1 MPPSKNVWKCQRGL
15 GHRDTGGHGWGGP
28 WSSLI
33 SPQGPPFLCP
43 AGTAEAWVCV
53 PMLDPHSAGMPA
65 LITTHLDGNKGDA
78 CLGGLLSCQHQG
90 NATQSPCTACRAPRP
105 ASHRLVALG
114 APCSQAEEAA
124 HCGPAWIPFLSASI
138 TYEGPETPSV
148 LVPDTLKGKGAQGLL
163 AAGRSPQPYP
173 SSPLVHLFSE
183 PTAWPGGRYLRGR
196 RDSQASGLRERLLEL
211 EESWGPQ
218 GKGQTAEPPALG
230 TWAVSRE
237 RERDEHWTRSQEL
250 RLQCCERPSPGPGS
264 LEGQLRGRAS
274 LEGWGLTGQG

>member
-1 MPPSKNVWKCQRGL
+1 MRKPLHCALSGDAPFTSRQPLLLDGKSSLDLSRHGGRRGLGTHLEDWSGSPRQGQGKGGSRNHKANVGVLQLGDSALPPQVVVPPSKNVWKCQRGL

-33 SPQGPPFLCP
+33 SLQGPPFLCP

-163 AAGRSPQPYP
+163 AAG
-173 SSPLVHLFSE
+173 
-183 PTAWPGGRYLRGR
+183 
-196 RDSQASGLRERLLEL
+196 
-211 EESWGPQ
+211 
-218 GKGQTAEPPALG
+218 
-230 TWAVSRE
+230 
-237 RERDEHWTRSQEL
+237 
-250 RLQCCERPSPGPGS
+250 
-264 LEGQLRGRAS
+264 
-274 LEGWGLTGQG
+274 